1 MAKMTKRYKKAF
13 EGLDRTKLYS
23 IEEAVKLVK
32 ANAKAKF
39 DETLDLAVNLNLD
52 TRQADQQIRGMLVL
66 PNGTG
71 KTARVAVFAR
81 DANAEAAKKAG
92 ADMVGAEDLMEE
104 IQGGNTNFDV
114 CIATPDMMGIVGRL
128 GKVLGPKGLMPNPK
142 LGTVTPNVEK
152 AVKDAKG
159 GSVEYRAEKE
169 GIVHVGVGKASFTE
183 KALAE
188 NIQALMDTLV
198 KAKPSGTKGTYMKKI
213 SLSSSM
219 GPSVQID
226 TAPFMTTQKAA

>member
-1 MAKMTKRYKKAF
+1 MTKRYKKAV
-13 EGLDRTKLYS
+13 EAVDQTKLYS
-23 IEEAVKLVK
+23 LEEAVKLVK
-32 ANAKAKF
+32 ANATAKF

-71 KTARVAVFAR
+71 KSVKVAVFAR
-81 DANAEAAKKAG
+81 DANAEIAKKAG

-159 GSVEYRAEKE
+159 GAVEYRAEKE
-169 GIVHVGVGKASFTE
+169 GIVHVGVGKASFDE
-183 KALAE
+183 KKLVENAAALLE
-188 NIQALMDTLV
+188 ALI
-198 KAKPSGTKGTYMKKI
+198 KAKPSGAKGTYMKKI
-213 SLSSSM
+213 TLSSTM
-219 GPSVQID
+219 GPGLQVD
-226 TAPFMTTQKAA
+226 VEPFLAIQKAA

>member
-13 EGLDRTKLYS
+13 EGLDREKLYS
-23 IEEAVKLVK
+23 LDEAVKLVK

-81 DANAEAAKKAG
+81 DANADIAKKAG

-104 IQGGNTNFDV
+104 IKSGNTNFDV

-128 GKVLGPKGLMPNPK
+128 GKILGPKGLMPNPK

-183 KALAE
+183 KALTE
-188 NIQALMDTLV
+188 NIQSLMDRLV
-198 KAKPSGTKGTYMKKI
+198 KAKPSGTKGVYMKKI

-219 GPSVQID
+219 GPSVQLD
-226 TAPFMTTQKAA
+226 TEAFMGSTKAA